1 MQVPMT
7 PSRIL
12 DRAAKLYPRK
22 TAVVDGALRVTYQE
36 FAVRVSRTARAISDA
51 GISPGGRIAILDYNS
66 CRYMELY
73 FATARAQRVLLP
85 LNTRISIDE
94 YVFILDDAGADALVF
109 HADFLPMVEQIRRQ
123 VTTVTRYYVAE
134 GPADRE
140 WITGTYEDLTERA
153 SPEPLSSIP
162 EDENEMINLYYT
174 SGTTGRPKGVMLTNR
189 NIYMNALTS
198 IISFRID
205 DTTIWYHIAPLFHI
219 ADAFFIWA
227 VTFQGGRHVMQRK
240 FDTGVILGT
249 IERERIT
256 SSVMVPTMISFLLD
270 DPHLDGCDLSSLQ
283 WIMVGGAPMSPA
295 NATRMMDRFGCR
307 YISGYG
313 LTETTPLL
321 TVGNLKD
328 TLAGEDEATKMTYLT
343 RTGIDAIGVDV
354 RVVDDEGAD
363 VPWDGKSI
371 GEIII
376 RGDNVMA
383 GYWNLPEE
391 TARAIRDGYF
401 YTGDLATVDSE
412 GYVLI
417 VDRSKDVIIS
427 GGENITSV
435 EIENVIYAHPSILEC
450 AVIPVPDEK
459 WGEVT
464 KAVVSLKKGLPLTEG
479 ELIDFCR
486 KHLAPFKVP
495 RYVDFVTDFPRTGSG
510 KIRKTELRKSHGH
523 P

>member
-12 DRAAKLYPRK
+12 DRAVKLYPHK

-36 FAVRVSRTARAISDA
+36 FADRVNRASRALGDA
-51 GISPGGRIAILDYNS
+51 GIARGGRIAILDYNS

-85 LNTRISIDE
+85 LNTRISVDE
-94 YVFILDDAGADALVF
+94 YAFILSNAGAEALVF
-109 HADFLPMVEQIRRQ
+109 HTDFTPLVDKIRHKVDR
-123 VTTVTRYYVAE
+123 VTHYYVAE

-140 WITGTYEDLTERA
+140 WITGTYEALTEGA
-153 SPEPLSSIP
+153 SPNPLP
-162 EDENEMINLYYT
+162 FVPDDENAMINLYYT

-189 NIYMNALTS
+189 NVYMNALTS
-198 IISFRID
+198 IISFKLD
-205 DTTIWYHIAPLFHI
+205 DTTVWYHIAPLFHI
-219 ADAFFIWA
+219 ADAFFIWS

-240 FDTGVILGT
+240 FDTTDILQT
-249 IERERIT
+249 IEREKVT
-256 SSVMVPTMISFLLD
+256 SSVMVPTMIGFLLD
-270 DPHLDGCDLSSLQ
+270 DPRLDDCDLSSLE
-283 WIMVGGAPMSPA
+283 WLMVGGAPMSPA

-328 TLAGEDEATKMTYLT
+328 TLAGKDEATKMGYLT

-354 RVVDDEGAD
+354 RVVDDEGND
-363 VPWDGKSI
+363 VPRNGRTI
-371 GEIII
+371 GEIIV
-376 RGDNVMA
+376 RGDNVME
-383 GYWNLPEE
+383 GYWNLLEE
-391 TARAIRDGYF
+391 TVRSIRNGYF
-401 YTGDLATVDSE
+401 YTGDLATVDAE

-435 EIENVIYAHPSILEC
+435 EIENVIYTNPKVLEC

-464 KAVVSLKKGLPLTEG
+464 KAVVSLKQGALMTER
-479 ELIDFCR
+479 ELIDFC
-486 KHLAPFKVP
+486 KKDLAHFKVP

-510 KIRKTELRKSHGH
+510 KIRKTELRKTHGG
-523 P
+523 